1 MLSTAGFKDVYSM
14 EGGIRA
20 WDGFAATG
28 GPEAGMARF
37 PEDAPMEE
45 LIALAWSLEEGSRRF
60 YAELQAQLIDQ
71 DAAELFKNLVV
82 AEELHQ
88 SLLAELHRKLTD
100 GSAGAPLAGSG
111 AFEDVME
118 GGVSISDS
126 LDWVRGKKLTEVL
139 ELAISLETN
148 SYDLYIKMGR
158 RGSDANAKELF
169 LLLSAAEREHLERIA
184 GFLDRKL

>member
-1 MLSTAGFKDVYSM
+1 MLATAGFKEVYSM
-14 EGGIRA
+14 EGGMRA
-20 WDGFAATG
+20 WDGFTATG

-60 YAELQAQLIDQ
+60 YAELQALLIDR
-71 DAAELFKNLVV
+71 DAVELFQNLVV

-88 SLLAELHRKLTD
+88 SMLAELHRKLTRSSSGDPLGLGASGDVMD
-100 GSAGAPLAGSG
+100 GGMSISG
-111 AFEDVME
+111 A
-118 GGVSISDS
+118 
-126 LDWVRGKKLTEVL
+126 LDWARGKKLTDVL
-139 ELAISLETN
+139 DLAMSLEMN

-158 RGSDANAKELF
+158 RGSEAKAKELF
-169 LLLSAAEREHLERIA
+169 SLLSAAEREHLERLA

>member
-1 MLSTAGFKDVYSM
+1 MLSTAGFRDVYSM

-60 YAELQAQLIDQ
+60 YAELQALLIDR
-71 DAAELFKNLVV
+71 DAVELFKNLVV

-88 SLLAELHRKLTD
+88 SLLAELHRKLAD
-100 GSAGAPLAGSG
+100 GPAGASLAASG
-111 AFEDVME
+111 APGDIME

-158 RGSDANAKELF
+158 RGSDAKAKELF
-169 LLLSAAEREHLERIA
+169 SLLSAAEREHLERIA